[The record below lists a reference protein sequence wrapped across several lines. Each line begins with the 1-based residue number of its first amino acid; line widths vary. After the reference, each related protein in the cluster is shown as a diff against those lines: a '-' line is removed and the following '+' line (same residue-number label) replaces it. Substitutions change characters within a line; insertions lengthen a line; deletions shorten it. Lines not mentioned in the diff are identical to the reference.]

1 MSVEIPWT
9 VYRTRFLV
17 SALQLT
23 SPLAFTDA
31 LGRHHS
37 GQAGDYLVEYSEG
50 LRSITPRAAFEDIYV
65 PLNAIP
71 KNPRDGHPTIQL
83 RTARRGHESNR
94 PGGDWLAASS

>member
-71 KNPRDGHPTIQL
+71 KNPRDGHPTSNSERHEE
-83 RTARRGHESNR
+83 RTSPTVPMGIGWQPA
-94 PGGDWLAASS
+94 